1 MSKQFF
7 FLSVPW
13 HEREASSDQISVYL
27 FNGPLYSRRLVSVRP
42 VTSNQVLVRTEGH
55 LRYENLSRK
64 NVPKHHTSLKAL
76 PY

>member
-1 MSKQFF
+1 MEISIEKN
-7 FLSVPW
+7 L
-13 HEREASSDQISVYL
+13 ECEACHVK
-27 FNGPLYSRRLVSVRP
+27 
-42 VTSNQVLVRTEGH
+42 SNQVLVRTEGH